1 MKPFNLEQALAG
13 APVIT
18 RDGTKVIRLFTV
30 PEANPEHR
38 LVAVF
43 DDGRV
48 DTLYEN
54 GKYYEAQDYHN
65 DLFMVPTKKEGYIN
79 ICKDEHT
86 EHIAVNS
93 TFVYRTKEEAEAV
106 SGWSGYIAT
115 IKIEWEE

>member
-18 RDGTKVIRLFTV
+18 REGTEVIRLFTV

-43 DDGRV
+43 DNGGVITSYEDGRYHV
-48 DTLYEN
+48 
-54 GKYYEAQDYHN
+54 AQDYYN
-65 DLFMVPTKKEGYIN
+65 DLFMAPTKKEGWIN
-79 ICKDEHT
+79 
-86 EHIAVNS
+86 
-93 TFVYRTKEEAEAV
+93 VYNVYSLDVTGRNIYPTEEAALANK
-106 SGWSGYIAT
+106 GFDCIAT